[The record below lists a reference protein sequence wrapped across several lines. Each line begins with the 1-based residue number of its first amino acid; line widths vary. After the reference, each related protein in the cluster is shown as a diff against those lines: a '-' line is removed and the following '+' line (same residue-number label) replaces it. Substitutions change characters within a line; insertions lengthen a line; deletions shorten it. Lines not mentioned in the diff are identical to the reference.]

1 MSDGRLLVDVADAIT
16 SNQEVDWNRARGASR
31 PGHGRALDNLRV
43 LSEVFATHRRQ
54 GAVSASLSRER
65 HGTAFARLALG
76 SLVALSALQVAAAL
90 VTTAW
95 SWGSYSNEQF
105 ALPRLLVLV
114 LPVGV
119 RLATAPWWWFR
130 SPGPV
135 TGRFLRIGRV
145 VVFDR
150 VFGDGLLGRS
160 SGGPPG
166 GFFAGA
172 HVGVRTGVSAGP
184 STNPDR

>member
-31 PGHGRALDNLRV
+31 PGHGRALDNLRA
-43 LSEVFATHRRQ
+43 LSAIFATHRPQ

-65 HGTAFARLALG
+65 LGTAFARLALG

-95 SWGSYSNEQF
+95 SWDFYLDRQF

-114 LPVGV
+114 SLSACA
-119 RLATAPWWWFR
+119 LLL
-130 SPGPV
+130 
-135 TGRFLRIGRV
+135 LRGGG
-145 VVFDR
+145 FDR
-150 VFGDGLLGRS
+150 RAQLLGGFFALGASSFSFGFRRWALGEIERWS
-160 SGGPPG
+160 SGG
-166 GFFAGA
+166 FLAGA